1 MFKKKEV
8 IVHKEKPVYTL
19 QATLNFMRR
28 FDNRDDLDKF
38 LKAVAAHWEAQM
50 KVEEAVSNAFA
61 GEEYD
66 EELSLKTFEGGF

>member
-8 IVHKEKPVYTL
+8 IVYQEKPVDTL
-19 QATLNFMRR
+19 QVTLNFMRR

-38 LKAVAAHWEAQM
+38 LKAVVAHWEAQM
-50 KVEEAVSNAFA
+50 KIEEAVSNAFA
-61 GEEYD
+61 GEGYE